1 MESYLSPGGFGLIDI
16 YCVGI
21 NYLVIGIILY
31 ISPSVLKLIPLSH
44 TCNISGVVVVV
55 DSK

>member
-1 MESYLSPGGFGLIDI
+1 MVSYLSPGGFGLIDI

-31 ISPSVLKLIPLSH
+31 ISPSVLKLIPLSR
-44 TCNISGVVVVV
+44 TCNISCVVVVV